1 MKKQKITITQEN
13 GVITISRNNEV
24 ESMYH
29 IDKVVERIKSD
40 KLSTIGLAN
49 MIAEIMHDCL
59 NCKSASSTLKDLNE
73 KGQYFGTY
81 FENIDH
87 FTD

>member
-1 MKKQKITITQEN
+1 MKKQKITITQED

-24 ESMYH
+24 ESLYH

-40 KLSTIGLAN
+40 EMSTIGLAN

-59 NCKSASSTLKDLNE
+59 NCKSATAALKDLNE
-73 KGQYFGTY
+73 KDQYFGTY
-81 FENIDH
+81 FENIDS